1 MRVLA
6 WPAPSQ
12 LHTNPVTA
20 LIYSAFASEG
30 IAIEPY
36 SAWTMREPNADVFH
50 VHWPEA
56 ILWGRAANHTP
67 FMAKLAAHHALRT
80 MDVVRRKGGTV
91 VWTVHNIA
99 PHAFTTQQHERVWAQ
114 FFPKFRRKVDALIGL
129 TGRSLDLVA
138 DTYPELRDRP
148 RAVVPHPHYR
158 TSYPAPPTIAEA
170 RTAIGVPEDHFVT
183 AMIGIMRRSKGIPR
197 AIDAFRKARQR
208 KETLYVGGAC
218 PDAGLAA
225 EIRNAIGDDTSVI
238 FDDQPLP
245 DADLVA
251 RFAAAD
257 AILINQASTLNS
269 GTLLLALSMDRPTIA
284 PARGSVVELA
294 DTVGDGWI
302 ATFPD
307 ELGPETLRMCLDTL
321 QGRQR
326 GVRAPLDRY
335 DPATVSRATIAAL
348 QDALARR
355 RAARNIHVAV

>member
-12 LHTNPVTA
+12 LQTNPVIA

-30 IAIEPY
+30 VAVEPY
-36 SAWTMREPNADVFH
+36 SAWTMREPGADVFH

-129 TGRSLDLVA
+129 TARSLDLVV

-158 TSYPAPPTIAEA
+158 TSYPAPPAIAEA
-170 RTAIGVPEDHFVT
+170 RAAIGVPADHFVI
-183 AMIGIMRRSKGIPR
+183 AMVGIMRRSKGIPR
-197 AIDAFRKARQR
+197 AIDAFRKARRR
-208 KETLYVGGAC
+208 KETLYVCGAC
-218 PDAGLAA
+218 PDADLAA
-225 EIRNAIGDDTSVI
+225 EIRSAIGDDASIV
-238 FDDQPLP
+238 FDGRPLP
-245 DADLVA
+245 DSDLVG

-269 GTLLLALSMDRPTIA
+269 GTLLLALSMDRPAIA

-294 DTVGDGWI
+294 DTVGRSWI

-307 ELGPETLRMCLDTL
+307 ELTPETLRACLDAL
-321 QGRQR
+321 QAQERSAS
-326 GVRAPLDRY
+326 APLDPY
-335 DPATVSRATIAAL
+335 QPATISRATIAAL
-348 QDALARR
+348 RDALARR
-355 RAARNIHVAV
+355 RAARNLHVAV